1 MFGLNKKRTPEEQA
15 QPMDGGMTAMVLT
28 QPEGAQIIGE
38 DEVRKAQDIL
48 RKYKSGK
55 ANLEARVVEDELW
68 WELRHWEAIGR
79 NKLKDNETQVTPTSA
94 WLFIRP
100 WGARSKKWRRVLSQ
114 WRTRPLR

>member
-1 MFGLNKKRTPEEQA
+1 MFRLDRKRAPEEPEK
-15 QPMDGGMTAMVLT
+15 PMDGDMTAMVLT
-28 QPEGAQIIGE
+28 QPEGAKIIGE

-94 WLFIRP
+94 WLFNAILNKH
-100 WGARSKKWRRVLSQ
+100 ADAMDN
-114 WRTRPLR
+114 